1 MDTVVL
7 TFPRPKFGLK
17 DLSHFGTTLGLVK
30 GDPRGFAPYYSN
42 RTDQEKR
49 EGIYMPT
56 YSLYRRGKTWWLNTQ
71 FSAQKLLFN
80 NSADEV
86 EEKDFGQVVERFRE
100 VSLNRRGIIIKNQDI
115 EDASVIAIHPAKN
128 IIIGGGYRSIFVVS
142 ELAKVNLT
150 EKLEMDHKQY
160 KNNGHALQYYSKAH
174 AFVIYDKIADNRK
187 SASRA
192 IEEDRTLQQLSL
204 FKELNKKHL
213 LPEILR
219 LEVRLCDKVKMNQ
232 VLKRLGYP
240 INPTFKDIFK
250 KDLWQKVV
258 QMYWQHFVAEK
269 NLFLYDMASGPQAT
283 LRKIIKNNS
292 TMKTKKAIYQAG
304 LLALARDQEGI
315 RGLRKELSAICDR
328 RTWYRIAD
336 DFKPLNKSQKI
347 IDCHSWVRDIED
359 QLKEFKSYKLPKF
372 DM

>member
-1 MDTVVL
+1 MDTVIL
-7 TFPRPKFGLK
+7 TFPRHKFDLK
-17 DLSHFGTTLGLVK
+17 DLAHFGTNLDMIN

-42 RTDQEKR
+42 PTIQERR
-49 EGIYMPT
+49 EGIYMPVF
-56 YSLYRRGKTWWLNTQ
+56 SLYRRGRVWWLNIR
-71 FSAQKLLFN
+71 FSVQKLLFN
-80 NSADEV
+80 NSVDEV
-86 EEKDFGQVVERFRE
+86 EEKDFDFVIERLQTC
-100 VSLNRRGIIIKNQDI
+100 LNRRKIIIKNENIQNA
-115 EDASVIAIHPAKN
+115 EVIAIHPAKN
-128 IIIGGGYRSIFVVS
+128 IIIGGGYRSIFIVS

-150 EKLEMDHKQY
+150 EKLEMDRKQY

-174 AFVIYDKIADNRK
+174 ALVIYDKVADNKK

-192 IEEDRTLQQLSL
+192 IEEGRMLQQLSL

-219 LEVRLCDKVKMNQ
+219 LEARLCDRVKMNQ
-232 VLKRLGYP
+232 VLKKLVYP
-240 INPTFKDIFK
+240 INPTFKDVFK

-258 QMYWQHFVAEK
+258 QMYWQHFIAEK

-283 LRKIIKNNS
+283 LRKIIKNNNGI
-292 TMKTKKAIYQAG
+292 KAKKAIYQAG
-304 LLALARDQEGI
+304 LLVLARDQEGI
-315 RGLRKELSAICDR
+315 RGMRKELSAICGQR
-328 RTWYRIAD
+328 NWYRIAD

-359 QLKEFKSYKLPKF
+359 QLGAFKSYKLPKF